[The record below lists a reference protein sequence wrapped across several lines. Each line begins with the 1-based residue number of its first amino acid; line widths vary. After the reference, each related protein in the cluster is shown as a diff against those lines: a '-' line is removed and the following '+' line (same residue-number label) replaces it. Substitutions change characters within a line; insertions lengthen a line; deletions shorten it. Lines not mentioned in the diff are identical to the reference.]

1 MKRLIAVLVTMLS
14 TLAAAQNQGGKPTSA
29 PEASV
34 GKPFRVE
41 RLDPSLDKVVST
53 DATLETLGDRF
64 ALTEG
69 PVWVPQASGG
79 YLLFSDNAANV
90 IYRWEEGKPLAVHLE
105 RSGFT
110 GTDNT
115 RVGAQT
121 VAGRVPILLIGSN
134 GLALDPQG
142 RLVVT
147 AMNDRTV
154 FRLEAD
160 GSRTILADRFEGKRF
175 NGPNDITIKSN
186 GSIYFT
192 DTVWGLRG
200 ADKDPA
206 REIPYS
212 GFFLIK
218 DGVVTLLGSD
228 RDAPGTMANGIT
240 LSPDERFLYVTSGGR
255 RTMRYEVLPDDR
267 IANGRVFVEHGADGM
282 RTDVLGNLYTTSGG
296 TPGIVQIT
304 SPDGKPIGRLH
315 LPQPTYEPR
324 PRVCATNVE
333 FGDAD
338 RRSLFITSC
347 THVFRLRMSVS
358 GPKR

>member
-1 MKRLIAVLVTMLS
+1 MKLQLTVAGAAVLVLCS
-14 TLAAAQNQGGKPTSA
+14 VLAVDGQA
-29 PEASV
+29 PA
-34 GKPFRVE
+34 GAPFRIE
-41 RLDPSLDKVVST
+41 RLDPALDGIIAA
-53 DATLETLGDRF
+53 DAPLEMLGDRF

-69 PVWVPQASGG
+69 PVWVPDGAG

-90 IYRWEEGKPLAVHLE
+90 IYTWARNQPLTVFLE

-142 RLVVT
+142 RVVVT

-154 FRLEAD
+154 YRLEKD
-160 GSRTILADRFEGKRF
+160 GTRTVLADRFDGKRF

-206 REIPYS
+206 RELPFS

-218 DGVVTLLGSD
+218 DGTVTLLGSD
-228 RDAPGTMANGIT
+228 RDAPGTFANGIT
-240 LSPDERFLYVTSGGR
+240 LSPDEKHLYVTAGGR
-255 RTMRYEVLPDDR
+255 RTMRYEILPDDR
-267 IANGRVFVEHGADGM
+267 IANGRLFVEHGADGM
-282 RTDVLGNLYTTSGG
+282 KVDVLGNLYTTSGG
-296 TPGIVQIT
+296 TPGVVQIT
-304 SPDGKPIGRLH
+304 SPEGKPLGRLH
-315 LPQPTYEPR
+315 LPQPAVEPR
-324 PRVCATNVE
+324 PRVCATNVA

-338 RRSLFITSC
+338 RRGLYITAC
-347 THVFRLRMSVS
+347 THLFRIGIKVPGASR
-358 GPKR
+358 

>member
-1 MKRLIAVLVTMLS
+1 MTRTTFALVTMLS
-14 TLAAAQNQGGKPTSA
+14 TLAAAQTPDGR
-29 PEASV
+29 
-34 GKPFRVE
+34 PFRIE
-41 RLDPSLDKVVST
+41 RLDPALDAVVSAN
-53 DATLETLGDRF
+53 ATLETLGDRF

-115 RVGAQT
+115 KVGAQT

-240 LSPDERFLYVTSGGR
+240 LSPDEKYLYVTSGGR
-255 RTMRYEVLPDDR
+255 RTMRYDVLPDDR

-304 SPDGKPIGRLH
+304 SPEGKPIGRLH
-315 LPQPTYEPR
+315 LPQPSYEPR

-347 THVFRLRMSVS
+347 THLFRIRLNVE
-358 GPKR
+358 GPRRKGQI

>member
-1 MKRLIAVLVTMLS
+1 VTAAIVCAGATVAVGQ
-14 TLAAAQNQGGKPTSA
+14 APGGA
-29 PEASV
+29 
-34 GKPFRVE
+34 PFRIE
-41 RLDPSLDKVVST
+41 KLDPALDAIVAP
-53 DATLETLGDRF
+53 DAALDMLGDRF

-69 PVWVPQASGG
+69 PVWVPDGPG

-90 IYRWEEGKPLAVHLE
+90 IYKWARNQPLTVFLE
-105 RSGFT
+105 KSGFT

-115 RVGAQT
+115 KVGAQT

-142 RLVVT
+142 RVVVT

-154 FRLEAD
+154 FRLEKD
-160 GSRTILADRFEGKRF
+160 GTRTILADRFEGKRF

-218 DGVVTLLGSD
+218 DGGIKGSTVTLLGSD
-228 RDAPGTMANGIT
+228 RDAPGTFANGIT
-240 LSPDERFLYVTSGGR
+240 LSPDEKYLYVTAGGR
-255 RTMRYEVLPDDR
+255 RTMRYDILPDDR
-267 IANGRVFVEHGADGM
+267 IANGRLFVEHGSDGM
-282 RTDVLGNLYTTSGG
+282 RTDIRGNLYTTSGG
-296 TPGIVQIT
+296 TPGVVQIT
-304 SPDGKPIGRLH
+304 SAEGKPLGRLH
-315 LPQPTYEPR
+315 LPQPVTEPR

-333 FGDAD
+333 FGEAD
-338 RRSLFITSC
+338 RRSLFITAC
-347 THVFRLRMSVS
+347 THLFRIPVKIPGATR
-358 GPKR
+358 GAAPPPR